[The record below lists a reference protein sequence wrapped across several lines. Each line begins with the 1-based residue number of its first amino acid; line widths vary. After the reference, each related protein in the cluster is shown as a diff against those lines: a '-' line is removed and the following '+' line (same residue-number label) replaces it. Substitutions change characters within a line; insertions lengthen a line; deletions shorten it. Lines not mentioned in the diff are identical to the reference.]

1 DPSTIQM
8 INDLTEMGFDDKQA
22 RIALDMTGG
31 NKEHAAI
38 LLIEQLDK
46 INAQIANGIN
56 GMPIIPRRP
65 STPSNGSSDH
75 REQSGSLSLRR
86 PKNRRPLTIL
96 TKQEKRNTWSP
107 ISFFQQKNGNTPG
120 TPTKRFGGWLG
131 RKDDAN
137 GNVPMMHSDNSQLG
151 ESFTISLGNQVKST
165 HNLRLLVSDVD
176 DLLKSSNDQLKEI
189 AHRAQTAANLYSQD
203 LAAIVLL
210 LTPQDWPTY
219 KFGKGAN
226 KAFFERCK
234 ESTEFH
240 FDDVE
245 AQLEAIEKD
254 FTNDRGVS
262 SIKEGDFFITRHSNL
277 PMFQVIFHLVIDFE
291 SMENTHLAQCTE
303 AINGLRNILR
313 TVERFDITNISLPFL
328 LLPSNIDCFSDPL
341 FDDKENDLC
350 KRGELVLKCAKG
362 FMMKNSRVPKHMTVK
377 EQETKTVS
385 FLLPKGASEQQFNSF
400 RMLLTSIFRAN

>member
-1 DPSTIQM
+1 
-8 INDLTEMGFDDKQA
+8 
-22 RIALDMTGG
+22 
-31 NKEHAAI
+31 
-38 LLIEQLDK
+38 
-46 INAQIANGIN
+46 
-56 GMPIIPRRP
+56 
-65 STPSNGSSDH
+65 
-75 REQSGSLSLRR
+75 QSGSLSLRR

-96 TKQEKRNTWSP
+96 TKLEKRNTWSP
-107 ISFFQQKNGNTPG
+107 ISFFQQKNGNAPN
-120 TPTKRFGGWLG
+120 TPTKRFTGWLG

-137 GNVPMMHSDNSQLG
+137 GNGSMMHSDNSQLG

-240 FDDVE
+240 FDDVGT
-245 AQLEAIEKD
+245 QLEAIEKD

-262 SIKEGDFFITRHSNL
+262 SVKEGY
-277 PMFQVIFHLVIDFE
+277 
-291 SMENTHLAQCTE
+291 
-303 AINGLRNILR
+303 
-313 TVERFDITNISLPFL
+313 ISSSYWL
-328 LLPSNIDCFSDPL
+328 
-341 FDDKENDLC
+341 
-350 KRGELVLKCAKG
+350 
-362 FMMKNSRVPKHMTVK
+362 
-377 EQETKTVS
+377 
-385 FLLPKGASEQQFNSF
+385 
-400 RMLLTSIFRAN
+400 